1 MNFKEWSENMENN
14 ILELK
19 KIDRI
24 IEQVFNSE
32 TPQIILEEELDTPF
46 ENLKNQS
53 KKLKNIKEQIEKTLK
68 KAEIAKENVR
78 EAGTNEE
85 RSFWDKAN
93 PFSKSS
99 TEILIDKIQEA
110 TYNLSEVIINL
121 TENQTIFWDY
131 LKILSEITRF
141 LFDLGIAH
149 ITINNMVVKYLEK
162 KLSDA
167 SKEELDDLAREEL
180 ENVVKRLKK
189 QQEIESKYE
198 EFKTEIKK
206 ELYNNRETI
215 NDFSNKITYSF
226 EVIENLKKENE
237 NKNLEIKKLKEK
249 RSILKESEEET
260 NGTRSMNFLYI
271 SLGISVITLI
281 IVIISFFLKL
291 K

>member
-1 MNFKEWSENMENN
+1 MKNN
-14 ILELK
+14 ILEFK

-78 EAGTNEE
+78 EAGTDEE
-85 RSFWDKAN
+85 RSFWNKAN

-99 TEILIDKIQEA
+99 TKILIDKIQEA

-131 LKILSEITRF
+131 LKTLSEITRF
-141 LFDLGIAH
+141 LFDLGIAN

-215 NDFSNKITYSF
+215 NNFSNKITYIF

-249 RSILKESEEET
+249 RGILKETEEET
-260 NGTRSMNFLYI
+260 SGTRSINFLYI
-271 SLGISVITLI
+271 SLGISIITLI

>member
-1 MNFKEWSENMENN
+1 MKNN
-14 ILELK
+14 ILEFK

-78 EAGTNEE
+78 EAGTDEE

-99 TEILIDKIQEA
+99 TKILIDKIQEA

-131 LKILSEITRF
+131 LKTLSEITRF
-141 LFDLGIAH
+141 LFDLGIAN

-180 ENVVKRLKK
+180 ENVVKRLKN

-215 NDFSNKITYSF
+215 NNFSNKITYIF
-226 EVIENLKKENE
+226 EIIENLKKENE

-249 RSILKESEEET
+249 RGILKESEEET
-260 NGTRSMNFLYI
+260 NGTRSINFLYI
-271 SLGISVITLI
+271 SLGISIITLI

>member
-1 MNFKEWSENMENN
+1 MKNN

-78 EAGTNEE
+78 EAGTDEE

-99 TEILIDKIQEA
+99 TKILIDKIQEA

-131 LKILSEITRF
+131 LKTLSEITRF
-141 LFDLGIAH
+141 LFDLGIAN

-215 NDFSNKITYSF
+215 NNFSNKITYIF

-249 RSILKESEEET
+249 RGILKESEEET
-260 NGTRSMNFLYI
+260 NGTRSINFLYI
-271 SLGISVITLI
+271 SLGISIITLI

>member
-1 MNFKEWSENMENN
+1 MENN

-121 TENQTIFWDY
+121 TENQTVFWDY

-141 LFDLGIAH
+141 LFDLGIAN

-215 NDFSNKITYSF
+215 NDFSNKITYIF

-249 RSILKESEEET
+249 RSILKNSEEET

-271 SLGISVITLI
+271 SLGISAITLI

-291 K
+291 I

>member
-1 MNFKEWSENMENN
+1 MKNN
-14 ILELK
+14 ILEFK

-78 EAGTNEE
+78 EAGTDEE

-99 TEILIDKIQEA
+99 TKILIDKIQEA

-131 LKILSEITRF
+131 LKTLSEITRF
-141 LFDLGIAH
+141 LFDLGIAN

-215 NDFSNKITYSF
+215 NNFSNKITYIF

-249 RSILKESEEET
+249 RGILKETEEET
-260 NGTRSMNFLYI
+260 SGTRSINFLYI
-271 SLGISVITLI
+271 SLGISIITLI

>member
-1 MNFKEWSENMENN
+1 M
-14 ILELK
+14 
-19 KIDRI
+19 
-24 IEQVFNSE
+24 
-32 TPQIILEEELDTPF
+32 
-46 ENLKNQS
+46 
-53 KKLKNIKEQIEKTLK
+53 
-68 KAEIAKENVR
+68 
-78 EAGTNEE
+78 
-85 RSFWDKAN
+85 
-93 PFSKSS
+93 
-99 TEILIDKIQEA
+99 QEA

-131 LKILSEITRF
+131 LKTLSEITKF
-141 LFDLGIAH
+141 LFDLGIAN

-206 ELYNNRETI
+206 ELYDNRETI
-215 NDFSNKITYSF
+215 NDFSNKITYIF
-226 EVIENLKKENE
+226 EELKNLKKE

-249 RSILKESEEET
+249 KDSLKETEEET
-260 NGTRSMNFLYI
+260 DETRSMKFLYT
-271 SLGISVITLI
+271 SLGISIVTLI
-281 IVIISFFLKL
+281 IVIISFILKL

>member
-1 MNFKEWSENMENN
+1 MKNN
-14 ILELK
+14 ILEFK

-121 TENQTIFWDY
+121 TENQTVFWDY

-141 LFDLGIAH
+141 LFDLGIAN

-215 NDFSNKITYSF
+215 NDFSNKITYIF

-249 RSILKESEEET
+249 RSILKNSEEET

-271 SLGISVITLI
+271 SLGISAITLI

-291 K
+291 I

>member
-1 MNFKEWSENMENN
+1 MKNN

-78 EAGTNEE
+78 EAGTDEE

-99 TEILIDKIQEA
+99 TKILIDKIQEA

-215 NDFSNKITYSF
+215 NDFSNKITYIF

-281 IVIISFFLKL
+281 IVIISFF
-291 K
+291 

>member
-1 MNFKEWSENMENN
+1 MENN
-14 ILELK
+14 ILEFK

-53 KKLKNIKEQIEKTLK
+53 KKLKDIKEQIEKTLK

-78 EAGTNEE
+78 EAGTDEE

-99 TEILIDKIQEA
+99 IKILIDKMQEA

-131 LKILSEITRF
+131 LKTLSEITKF
-141 LFDLGIAH
+141 LFDLGIAN

-206 ELYNNRETI
+206 ELYDNRETI
-215 NDFSNKITYSF
+215 NDFSNKITYIF
-226 EVIENLKKENE
+226 EELKNLKKE

-249 RSILKESEEET
+249 KDSLKETEEET
-260 NGTRSMNFLYI
+260 DETRSMKFLYT
-271 SLGISVITLI
+271 SLGISIVTLI
-281 IVIISFFLKL
+281 IVIISFILKL

>member
-1 MNFKEWSENMENN
+1 MENN
-14 ILELK
+14 ILEFK

-78 EAGTNEE
+78 EAGTDEE

-99 TEILIDKIQEA
+99 IKILIDKMQEA

-131 LKILSEITRF
+131 LKTLSEITKF
-141 LFDLGIAH
+141 LFDLGIAN

-206 ELYNNRETI
+206 ELYDNRETI
-215 NDFSNKITYSF
+215 NDFSNKITYIF
-226 EVIENLKKENE
+226 EELKNLKKE

-249 RSILKESEEET
+249 KDSLKETEEET
-260 NGTRSMNFLYI
+260 DETRSMKFLYT
-271 SLGISVITLI
+271 SLGISIVTLI
-281 IVIISFFLKL
+281 IVIISFILKL

>member
-1 MNFKEWSENMENN
+1 MENN

-121 TENQTIFWDY
+121 TENQTVFWDY

-141 LFDLGIAH
+141 LLDLGIAN

-180 ENVVKRLKK
+180 ENVIKRLKK

-215 NDFSNKITYSF
+215 NDFSNKITYIF

-249 RSILKESEEET
+249 RSILKNSEEET

-271 SLGISVITLI
+271 SLGISAITLI

-291 K
+291 I

>member
-1 MNFKEWSENMENN
+1 MKNN

-78 EAGTNEE
+78 EAGTDEE

-99 TEILIDKIQEA
+99 TKILIDKIQEA

-131 LKILSEITRF
+131 LKTLSEITRF
-141 LFDLGIAH
+141 LFDLGIAN

-215 NDFSNKITYSF
+215 NNFSNKINYIF
-226 EVIENLKKENE
+226 EVIEKLKKENE

-249 RSILKESEEET
+249 RGILKESEEET
-260 NGTRSMNFLYI
+260 NGTRSINFLYI
-271 SLGISVITLI
+271 SLGISIITLI

>member
-1 MNFKEWSENMENN
+1 MENN

>member
-1 MNFKEWSENMENN
+1 MKNN

-78 EAGTNEE
+78 EAGTDEE

-99 TEILIDKIQEA
+99 TKILIDKIQEA

-131 LKILSEITRF
+131 LKTLSEITRF
-141 LFDLGIAH
+141 LFDLGIAN

-206 ELYNNRETI
+206 ELYNNSRYLAI
-215 NDFSNKITYSF
+215 FI
-226 EVIENLKKENE
+226 
-237 NKNLEIKKLKEK
+237 
-249 RSILKESEEET
+249 
-260 NGTRSMNFLYI
+260 
-271 SLGISVITLI
+271 
-281 IVIISFFLKL
+281 
-291 K
+291 

>member
-1 MNFKEWSENMENN
+1 MKNN

-78 EAGTNEE
+78 EAGTDEE

-99 TEILIDKIQEA
+99 TKILIDKIQEA

-131 LKILSEITRF
+131 LKTLSEIIRF
-141 LFDLGIAH
+141 LFDLGIAN

-215 NDFSNKITYSF
+215 NNFSNKITYIF

-249 RSILKESEEET
+249 RGILKESEEET
-260 NGTRSMNFLYI
+260 NGTRSINFLYI
-271 SLGISVITLI
+271 SLGISIITLI

>member
-14 ILELK
+14 ILEFK

-53 KKLKNIKEQIEKTLK
+53 KKLKDIKEQIEKTLK

-78 EAGTNEE
+78 EAGTDEE

-99 TEILIDKIQEA
+99 IKILIDKMQEA

-131 LKILSEITRF
+131 LKTLSEITKF
-141 LFDLGIAH
+141 LFDLGIAN

-206 ELYNNRETI
+206 ELYDNRETI
-215 NDFSNKITYSF
+215 NDFSNKITYIF
-226 EVIENLKKENE
+226 EELKNLKKE

-249 RSILKESEEET
+249 KDSLKETEEET
-260 NGTRSMNFLYI
+260 DETRSMKFLYT
-271 SLGISVITLI
+271 SLGISIVTLI
-281 IVIISFFLKL
+281 IVIISFILKL

>member
-1 MNFKEWSENMENN
+1 MKNN
-14 ILELK
+14 ILEFK

-53 KKLKNIKEQIEKTLK
+53 KKLKNIKVQIEKTLK

-78 EAGTNEE
+78 EAGTDEE

-99 TEILIDKIQEA
+99 TKILIDKIQEA

-131 LKILSEITRF
+131 LKTLSEITRF
-141 LFDLGIAH
+141 LFDLGIAN

-215 NDFSNKITYSF
+215 NNFSNKITYIF

-249 RSILKESEEET
+249 RGILKETEEET
-260 NGTRSMNFLYI
+260 SGTRSINFLYI
-271 SLGISVITLI
+271 SLGISIITLI

>member
-1 MNFKEWSENMENN
+1 MKNN

-78 EAGTNEE
+78 EAGTDEE

-99 TEILIDKIQEA
+99 TKILIDKIQEA

-131 LKILSEITRF
+131 LKTLSEIKSF
-141 LFDLGIAH
+141 LFDLGIAN

-215 NDFSNKITYSF
+215 NNFSNKITYIF

-249 RSILKESEEET
+249 RGILKESEEET
-260 NGTRSMNFLYI
+260 NGTRSINFLYI
-271 SLGISVITLI
+271 SLGISIITLI

>member
-1 MNFKEWSENMENN
+1 MKNN
-14 ILELK
+14 ILEFK

-46 ENLKNQS
+46 ENLKNKS

-78 EAGTNEE
+78 EAGTDEE

-99 TEILIDKIQEA
+99 TKILIDKIQEA

-131 LKILSEITRF
+131 LKTLSEITRF
-141 LFDLGIAH
+141 LFDLGIAN

-180 ENVVKRLKK
+180 ENVVKRLKN

-215 NDFSNKITYSF
+215 NNFSNKITYIF
-226 EVIENLKKENE
+226 EIIENLKKENE

-249 RSILKESEEET
+249 RGILKESEEET
-260 NGTRSMNFLYI
+260 NGTRSINFLYI
-271 SLGISVITLI
+271 SLGISIITLI

>member
-1 MNFKEWSENMENN
+1 MKNN

-78 EAGTNEE
+78 EAGTDEE

-99 TEILIDKIQEA
+99 TKILIDKIQEA

-131 LKILSEITRF
+131 LKTLSEITRF
-141 LFDLGIAH
+141 LFDLGIAN

-215 NDFSNKITYSF
+215 NNFSNKITYIF

-249 RSILKESEEET
+249 RGILKESEEET
-260 NGTRSMNFLYI
+260 NGTRSINFLYI
-271 SLGISVITLI
+271 SLGISIVTLI